1 MGPACLG
8 RAGNVH
14 ITRPAV
20 LLGFAMI
27 RVVSVG
33 GVAEACFACLFSVQ
47 RNVTGG
53 LTVLIKCAYDS
64 ERGVVVGGTA

>member
-1 MGPACLG
+1 MGPSHFDG
-8 RAGNVH
+8 VGNVH

-27 RVVSVG
+27 RVVSVR
-33 GVAEACFACLFSVQ
+33 VAAEACEACLFSVQ

-53 LTVLIKCAYDS
+53 
-64 ERGVVVGGTA
+64 